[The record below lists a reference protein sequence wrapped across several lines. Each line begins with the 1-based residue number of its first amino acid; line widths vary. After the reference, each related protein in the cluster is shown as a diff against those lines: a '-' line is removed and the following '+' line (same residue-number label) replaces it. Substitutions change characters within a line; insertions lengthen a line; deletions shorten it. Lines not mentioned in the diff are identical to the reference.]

1 MSLVGAVREINE
13 LDLVV
18 SLPNQLTG
26 FVSITEISDVITQ
39 KVGLVA
45 ESDDD
50 ADEELP
56 DLNDYFT
63 LGMPVIVS
71 ITRLEDANQK
81 DQSKRRIELSMR
93 PEIIN
98 SQLSAQDVIK
108 GMNICA
114 TVKSEED
121 HGYVLALGIKDLSG
135 FMAKDSFKEFKIGS
149 WIFVNIV
156 ECNEAKNVAKCEIPK
171 DYKKCLISNSHSM
184 EIESFKAGMA
194 VNAVVKSVSDS
205 GIVMSFMGYFIGTID
220 FLHLGDTD
228 LESVE
233 VGKKFA
239 ARIIYTDL
247 DKKKFGLSLNPFM
260 VSWSNSSLL
269 SLSDLE
275 VGTIIDRSKVKSIE
289 KHGLLL
295 DLPGFGKGFVHN
307 SNLSDLKVDKVD
319 KSFKIGSVHKAR
331 VISLDYVDDLIL
343 VTFQNSVIEQ
353 PIMTHHDI
361 KVGAMIKVCYFFGI
375 TTRGTLSKSIH
386 SV

>member
-1 MSLVGAVREINE
+1 MSLVGAIKEINE

-26 FVSITEISDVITQ
+26 FVSITEISDWITRQ
-39 KVGLVA
+39 VGLVA
-45 ESDDD
+45 EANDDD
-50 ADEELP
+50 EEEELP
-56 DLNDYFT
+56 DLNDYFSI
-63 LGMPVIVS
+63 GMPVVVC

-98 SQLSAQDVIK
+98 SYLSAQDVIK

-121 HGYVLALGIKDLSG
+121 HGYVLSLGIKGVSG
-135 FMAKDSFKEFKIGS
+135 FMAKDSVKELRLGS
-149 WIFVNIV
+149 WIFVNVV
-156 ECNEAKNVAKCEIPK
+156 ECNEAMNVVKCEVPK
-171 DYKKCLISNSHSM
+171 DFKKCLISNSHSM

-194 VNAVVKSVSDS
+194 VNAVVNSVSEN
-205 GIVMSFMGYFIGTID
+205 GLVMSFMGYFMGTVD
-220 FLHLGDTD
+220 FLHLGDID
-228 LESVE
+228 LDSVE
-233 VGKKFA
+233 EGKKIP

-260 VSWSNSSLL
+260 VSWSNSNLL
-269 SLSDLE
+269 SMPDLE
-275 VGTIIDRSKVKSIE
+275 VGTIIDRAKVKSIE

-295 DLPGFGKGFVHN
+295 DLPGFGKGFVHL
-307 SNLSDLKVDKVD
+307 SNLSDAKVEKVD
-319 KSFKIGSVHKAR
+319 KSFKIGSTHKAR

-353 PIMTHHDI
+353 PIMTHQDI
-361 KVGAMIKVCYFFGI
+361 KVGSIVKVSIFFH
-375 TTRGTLSKSIH
+375 TY
-386 SV
+386 